1 MPPFPAQSTS
11 YEPTI
16 AWWLATCSSL
26 TYYSKPEIIQQ
37 LESLGFCDVT
47 FFEFLGTFGYIARHQ
62 GLPPDGPF
70 AILVFRGTENDYT
83 NILTDV
89 EIIKRPVPDQ
99 NLRVHGGFLTALQEV
114 WGTSS
119 VLQQT
124 GRIRAHSIG
133 PEGVSNALEKLPHGL
148 PLFFGGHSLGGAL
161 ATLAALYH
169 PPRALYTFGSPRVG
183 GKDFCDKIQKSQIPT
198 YRVVNSTDIIPRLP
212 SALFGFRHV
221 GTLVYFTRSGHMLYP
236 WSVKNRVIAVLEA
249 VRELPFLVTLIL
261 PSSLAT
267 YSLVKAIQPRL
278 FTNHRIRE
286 YVNKLKAVVKL

>member
-26 TYYSKPEIIQQ
+26 TYNSKPEIIQQ

-47 FFEFLGTFGYIARHQ
+47 FFEFLGTFGYIARHH
-62 GLPPDGPF
+62 GYPPGDPF

-89 EIIKRPVPDQ
+89 EIIKRPVSDQ

-124 GRIRAHSIG
+124 APYFLGVTPVLKVLEMGLHG
-133 PEGVSNALEKLPHGL
+133 PCL
-148 PLFFGGHSLGGAL
+148 
-161 ATLAALYH
+161 
-169 PPRALYTFGSPRVG
+169 
-183 GKDFCDKIQKSQIPT
+183 
-198 YRVVNSTDIIPRLP
+198 
-212 SALFGFRHV
+212 SA
-221 GTLVYFTRSGHMLYP
+221 S
-236 WSVKNRVIAVLEA
+236 IAVLPITSMS
-249 VRELPFLVTLIL
+249 RRGHGKFQMGWPL
-261 PSSLAT
+261 SLAYKWCVSVGRDLPT
-267 YSLVKAIQPRL
+267 TER
-278 FTNHRIRE
+278 
-286 YVNKLKAVVKL
+286 